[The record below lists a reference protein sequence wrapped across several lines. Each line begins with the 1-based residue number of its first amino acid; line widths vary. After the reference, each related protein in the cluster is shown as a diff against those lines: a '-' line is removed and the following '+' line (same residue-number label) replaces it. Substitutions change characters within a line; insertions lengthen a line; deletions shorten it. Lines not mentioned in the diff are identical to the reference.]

1 MWKLTKPSLA
11 RAKRDIDVLI
21 QHCRNLGNGDKPLLE
36 TLYDEYEN
44 GNGEVTPAQLQP
56 LNNKADDIRMQYVK
70 TFDTKANNQLY
81 YIRRDL
87 MKKVQKCPYCSIN
100 PPAQLDH
107 YMDKST
113 YGQLA
118 TCRLNLVPLCGSCNH
133 LKSNTTYKDFVHPYY
148 QSFPTVP
155 FLIADCKV
163 VKDRVVVSFKIDKS
177 VIQGTL
183 LHKTQKQMKHIKLQR
198 RLQMAAQE
206 FITEKCFSCMAST
219 DAELQVYLSSLL
231 KLMESMWN
239 LNDWRTSIVRGL
251 IACKQFDINV
261 VNNIKASVKPV
272 NGGGA

>member
-1 MWKLTKPSLA
+1 MWILQKPTLNA
-11 RAKRDIDVLI
+11 AKKDIDVLI
-21 QHCRNLGNGDKPLLE
+21 QHCRSLGVVEKPLLE

-44 GNGEVTPAQLQP
+44 GQGEVTPAQLQP
-56 LNNKADDIRMQYVK
+56 LNNKADDIRKQYVK
-70 TFDTKANNQLY
+70 TFNTKGNNQLY
-81 YIRRDL
+81 YIRKEL
-87 MKKVQKCPYCSIN
+87 MNNVQKCPYCSIN

-133 LKSNTTYKDFVHPYY
+133 LKSDTTYKDFVHPYY
-148 QSFPTVP
+148 QSFPSVP
-155 FLIADCKV
+155 FLIANCMV
-163 VKDRVVVSFKIDKS
+163 VNGRVVVSFKIDKS

-183 LHKTQKQMKHIKLQR
+183 LHKTKKQMKHIKLKR

-206 FITEKCFSCMAST
+206 FIADKCFICMANT
-219 DAELQVYLSSLL
+219 DAELQMFLSVIL
-231 KLMESMWN
+231 KSMEFHFG
-239 LNDWRTSIVRGL
+239 LNDWRSALIRGL

>member
-1 MWKLTKPSLA
+1 MWILQKPSLNA
-11 RAKRDIDVLI
+11 AKKDIGVLI
-21 QHCRNLGNGDKPLLE
+21 QHCRSLGVVEKPLLE

-44 GNGEVTPAQLQP
+44 GKGEVTPAQLQP
-56 LNNKADDIRMQYVK
+56 LDNKADDIRKQYVK

-81 YIRRDL
+81 YIRKEL
-87 MKKVQKCPYCSIN
+87 MNNVQKCPYCSIN

-133 LKSNTTYKDFVHPYY
+133 LKSATTYKDFVHPYY
-148 QSFPTVP
+148 QSFPAVP

-163 VKDRVVVSFKIDKS
+163 VNGRVVVSFKIDKS

-183 LHKTQKQMKHIKLQR
+183 LHKTKKQMKHIKLKR

-206 FITEKCFSCMAST
+206 FITDKCFSFMVNT
-219 DAELQVYLSSLL
+219 DAELRMCLSSVQ
-231 KLMESMWN
+231 KSMEFSFG
-239 LNDWRTSIVRGL
+239 LNDWRTALVRGL

-261 VNNIKASVKPV
+261 VNNIKASAKPV